1 MEPFKPKDNRIVIEK
16 DTIADTLRSTITK
29 KDRPVKFTW
38 KGAANFANSVFNT
51 NPFDPKKL
59 ERIKELTTTNNV
71 KEKDY
76 IDFFEDMEKAV
87 LGGVQNIGYSFGDL
101 ITTGTDAA
109 LNTNLTERLDKAY
122 QENKIQDPET
132 LLGTVNKV
140 LIEYGIPG
148 GAVFKVMNRAK
159 KILKGKKAKDANAA
173 AKATGTTAKGS
184 DIAKRVG
191 YMATAFGATDF
202 ITSGARQ
209 INEEGPLVLEKESE
223 DGLEGRDL
231 ALARFRNKL
240 RFGAEGTI
248 IGAGFPILGRPLAK
262 IATVGAK
269 YGIMKPAGYALT
281 GVDTLVVRPVTYL
294 AANIPG
300 STAAGK
306 AIRNASSYV
315 VDKALSPLK
324 VGTGAKQ
331 LPSFDKW
338 RMFSTKSS
346 DPLESRLKK
355 LDNFLSAFRSLGK
368 GTGLKYQLT
377 SEANREI
384 KARSR
389 TIEKYLES
397 IEKKSYNLAK
407 SFEGQYNSLTTS
419 PASRDYYLD
428 KVLAFLKGQTKK
440 SDLPKELQETAEL
453 LNKELLNTKKTFA
466 NLLPDGDLKNFML
479 NNIKSYMRKSFAT
492 FSNPEYQASDKLKSN
507 ASKWI
512 LENVVKKNKDI
523 RESALKEL
531 KTKNMTDTQAL
542 QEMAE
547 SLTNKILVHT
557 KQDGVDPLR
566 ILQNISKDT
575 LRSDKLIRTGEELPD
590 VIKKLLGEEN
600 NLKSSVLQTTS
611 HAITQAVNKQ
621 TLDKLAKIG
630 IDEGWLFKDKTIAD
644 ARRMFDVEKVGD
656 LKGLGLLKTGM
667 SKLFASKDMAK
678 ALKGAP
684 GTFDNWIQSSVYR
697 NILQFKVATQFG
709 KTVLSPV
716 TQVRNV
722 SSASM
727 FPLANGHIGGRASV
741 TDSIKMV
748 VDDIFGA
755 GKVIDE
761 GKFIKN
767 LENKIRLGVIDENIV
782 ASELQAVL
790 KDIRAGAKVKNMDSL
805 IARLADSKM
814 IKTATRVYAGGDNLW
829 KWYGHEYVKSQMKSM
844 YKNVD
849 DVAKWTEEIVGR
861 KFDKFNTFTGKAK
874 TLDEALDEA
883 AAWQIRNTY
892 PTYSKVPQVI
902 KDLRKLP
909 FGNFISFPAEMIRT
923 TYNILSIGAKEAT
936 SSNAQ
941 LRQMGYRRL
950 LGAFVTLGG
959 AEKGVSTLAQNLTGT
974 TTEQIEAYK
983 RSLSAPWDSR
993 AAILPVNKWKD
1004 GVGKAINFSYFS
1016 PYDVISQ
1023 PFRAAIK
1030 TIEEGKLKQRDVG
1043 DTMFKLFFGEDGP
1056 IRKLIDPFVSQSIA
1070 LEKMSDVMPSN
1081 LLLGG
1086 RGGVTKTGAAVYSDT
1101 DSDQD
1106 KFMKSLGHIFRGV
1119 RPTFIDTGDKL
1130 IKGFTGDIKKGGQ
1143 PVNLQDELLAMLSG
1157 IRIINVDVPRTMN
1170 YKITEYNR
1178 NIRSVTTAEKFFS
1191 LQNFES
1197 RGPETMAEEFKKI
1210 QDETYK
1216 VNQDFYFILKDAET
1230 VGVSERDLRK
1240 LLRDRNISSSK
1251 ARKILKGENI
1261 PYTAYDSRMKK
1272 RVKEADK
1279 IAKERGEKIE
1289 KDYFYPKRMFRNI
1302 VREYG
1307 KKKLDQ
1313 SEGKTELQKIEELM
1327 NLDQSSIPQQDTTVQ
1342 TANIQTPPL
1351 GNTPMPKVQNVAQN
1365 VNPQTGL
1372 TRTQSALLSPT
1383 EQIIARRT

>member
-1 MEPFKPKDNRIVIEK
+1 
-16 DTIADTLRSTITK
+16 
-29 KDRPVKFTW
+29 
-38 KGAANFANSVFNT
+38 
-51 NPFDPKKL
+51 
-59 ERIKELTTTNNV
+59 
-71 KEKDY
+71 
-76 IDFFEDMEKAV
+76 
-87 LGGVQNIGYSFGDL
+87 
-101 ITTGTDAA
+101 
-109 LNTNLTERLDKAY
+109 
-122 QENKIQDPET
+122 
-132 LLGTVNKV
+132 
-140 LIEYGIPG
+140 
-148 GAVFKVMNRAK
+148 
-159 KILKGKKAKDANAA
+159 
-173 AKATGTTAKGS
+173 
-184 DIAKRVG
+184 
-191 YMATAFGATDF
+191 
-202 ITSGARQ
+202 
-209 INEEGPLVLEKESE
+209 
-223 DGLEGRDL
+223 
-231 ALARFRNKL
+231 
-240 RFGAEGTI
+240 
-248 IGAGFPILGRPLAK
+248 
-262 IATVGAK
+262 
-269 YGIMKPAGYALT
+269 
-281 GVDTLVVRPVTYL
+281 
-294 AANIPG
+294 
-300 STAAGK
+300 
-306 AIRNASSYV
+306 
-315 VDKALSPLK
+315 
-324 VGTGAKQ
+324 
-331 LPSFDKW
+331 
-338 RMFSTKSS
+338 
-346 DPLESRLKK
+346 
-355 LDNFLSAFRSLGK
+355 
-368 GTGLKYQLT
+368 
-377 SEANREI
+377 
-384 KARSR
+384 
-389 TIEKYLES
+389 
-397 IEKKSYNLAK
+397 
-407 SFEGQYNSLTTS
+407 
-419 PASRDYYLD
+419 
-428 KVLAFLKGQTKK
+428 
-440 SDLPKELQETAEL
+440 
-453 LNKELLNTKKTFA
+453 
-466 NLLPDGDLKNFML
+466 
-479 NNIKSYMRKSFAT
+479 
-492 FSNPEYQASDKLKSN
+492 
-507 ASKWI
+507 
-512 LENVVKKNKDI
+512 
-523 RESALKEL
+523 
-531 KTKNMTDTQAL
+531 
-542 QEMAE
+542 
-547 SLTNKILVHT
+547 
-557 KQDGVDPLR
+557 
-566 ILQNISKDT
+566 
-575 LRSDKLIRTGEELPD
+575 
-590 VIKKLLGEEN
+590 
-600 NLKSSVLQTTS
+600 
-611 HAITQAVNKQ
+611 
-621 TLDKLAKIG
+621 
-630 IDEGWLFKDKTIAD
+630 
-644 ARRMFDVEKVGD
+644 
-656 LKGLGLLKTGM
+656 
-667 SKLFASKDMAK
+667 
-678 ALKGAP
+678 
-684 GTFDNWIQSSVYR
+684 
-697 NILQFKVATQFG
+697 
-709 KTVLSPV
+709 
-716 TQVRNV
+716 
-722 SSASM
+722 
-727 FPLANGHIGGRASV
+727 
-741 TDSIKMV
+741 
-748 VDDIFGA
+748 
-755 GKVIDE
+755 
-761 GKFIKN
+761 
-767 LENKIRLGVIDENIV
+767 
-782 ASELQAVL
+782 
-790 KDIRAGAKVKNMDSL
+790 
-805 IARLADSKM
+805 
-814 IKTATRVYAGGDNLW
+814 
-829 KWYGHEYVKSQMKSM
+829 MKSM

-1143 PVNLQDELLAMLSG
+1143 AVNLQDELLAMLSG

-1365 VNPQTGL
+1365 IVPTTGL
-1372 TRTQSALLSPT
+1372 TQTESALLSPS
-1383 EQIIARRT
+1383 EQLIRQRLRT